1 LSLVQTEPKKSSKG
15 ILVALVVVVLLTAAV
30 VAYYDSTRTPIS
42 AGASAEITSLRLQ
55 VSNLQQVNSA
65 LQSQLAAKS
74 SNTSLSGMG
83 PESLYANASRSV
95 VTIQG
100 DELITRNTF
109 FGPVTTVVVVQGSGF
124 VASFQN
130 SYYVVTNNH
139 VVDGV
144 SNITVAFSDGNAY
157 TASVKGS
164 DLHSDLAVLSVNA
177 PTSEFFALPIVS
189 STQAVQVGESVYAI
203 GSPFGLSGSMTFGI
217 VSQVGRTITESTNA
231 TLSIANVIQFS
242 APINPGNSGGP
253 LLDSAGEVIGITT
266 AAVTNSAG
274 LGFAIPSSTISR
286 ELSSLVT
293 TGVYSLHPLL
303 GIEGV
308 GVTYQLAKASG
319 SSVTYGILVE
329 KVVGGGPADKAGI
342 RGGTSTAVVEGSS
355 YMIGGDII
363 VSINGVKVVDNDAL
377 ASYLEG
383 NTIAGQTV
391 QLGIVRSGAMMT
403 VSVTLGALPAT

>member
-1 LSLVQTEPKKSSKG
+1 VQTEPKKSSKG
-15 ILVALVVVVLLTAAV
+15 ILVAIVVVILLAVAA
-30 VAYYDSTRTPIS
+30 VAYYNSTQTR
-42 AGASAEITSLRLQ
+42 AGGASAEISSLRLQ
-55 VSNLQQVNSA
+55 VSNLQQVNSD
-65 LQSQLAAKS
+65 LQSQLASTS
-74 SNTSLSGMG
+74 SNTSLAGLG

-100 DELITRNTF
+100 DEATTRNTF
-109 FGPVTTVVVVQGSGF
+109 FGPVTSVVVVQGSGF
-124 VASFQN
+124 VTSFQG
-130 SYYVVTNNH
+130 SYFIVTNNH

-144 SNITVAFSDGNAY
+144 SNITVTFSDGNAY

-164 DLHSDLAVLSVNA
+164 DQYSDLAVVGVNA
-177 PTSEFFALPIVS
+177 PTSEFFPLVVVS
-189 STQAVQVGESVYAI
+189 SSQAVHVGESVYAI

-293 TGVYSLHPLL
+293 TGKYSLHPSL
-303 GIEGV
+303 GLEGV
-308 GVTYQLAKASG
+308 DMSYQLAKAADSN
-319 SSVTYGILVE
+319 VTYGVLVE
-329 KVVGGGPADKAGI
+329 TVTSGGAADKAGI
-342 RGGTSTAVVEGSS
+342 RGGTSTATVEGSR
-355 YMIGGDII
+355 YTLGGDII
-363 VSINGVKVVDNDAL
+363 VSVNGVKVVDIDSF

-383 NTIAGQTV
+383 STIGGQTI
-391 QLGIVRSGAMMT
+391 QMGIIRAGAMMT
-403 VSVTLGALPAT
+403 VSVTLGSLPPP